1 MTKTAGI
8 KALAVHF
15 PRGVRT
21 NQFFRNHHREIVE
34 AVESRKKGRMW
45 AAPEDMKQDDFD
57 REMAGYLADPF
68 RGTIERRVLTQ
79 GETALTLE
87 RQAADKALAAA
98 GMQAAEIDLLIV
110 SSFLP
115 DHFGC
120 MNAPYLARDL
130 GIRGMAF
137 NLESACSS
145 AMVGL
150 HTACALVEAGHYRNV
165 MVVASCTY
173 SRDTDSRDTIS
184 WTVGD
189 GAGAFIVSEAAD
201 GTGRLGGKCIH
212 TGDTC
217 GALWFEN
224 YAREDGTLWFRL
236 LADKQAG
243 EKLRDTAEPYLR
255 TCCEGALADAKLS
268 VDDIDHFV
276 FNTPL
281 AWYSRFAARTLGV
294 DGKKP
299 VINMYPKYANIGPA
313 LLPANLYHAAREF
326 GFRRGDKILM
336 YSVGSISSAGA
347 MVLSW
352 GDVALG
358 APPEAPTQIC
368 D

>member
-1 MTKTAGI
+1 VTKKAGI

-21 NQFFRNHHREIVE
+21 NQFFRNHHRQVVE
-34 AVESRKKGRMW
+34 AAESRKKGKMW
-45 AAPEDMKQDDFD
+45 APSENHDEDDFD
-57 REMAGYLADPF
+57 REMASYLADPF
-68 RGTIERRVLTQ
+68 RGTVERRVLTE

-87 RQAADKALAAA
+87 KRAAEKALAAA
-98 GMQAAEIDLLIV
+98 GMQATEIDLLIV
-110 SSFLP
+110 ASFLP
-115 DHFGC
+115 DHFGA
-120 MNAPYLARDL
+120 MNAAYLARDL
-130 GIRGMAF
+130 GVLGMAF
-137 NLESACSS
+137 NMESACAG
-145 AMVGL
+145 AMIGL
-150 HTACALVEAGHYRNV
+150 HTACAMVEAGQYRNV

-173 SRDTDSRDTIS
+173 SRDTDTRDPIS

-189 GAGAFIVSEAAD
+189 GAGAFIVSDALP

-224 YAREDGTLWFRL
+224 YTREDGSLWFRL

-243 EKLRDTAEPYLR
+243 AKLRDTAQHYLK
-255 TCCEGALADAKLS
+255 TCCEGALADAGLGI
-268 VDDIDHFV
+268 DDIDHFV

-294 DGKKP
+294 DGKRS

-326 GFRRGDKILM
+326 DFKRGDKVLM
-336 YSVGSISSAGA
+336 YSVGSVSSAGA
-347 MVLSW
+347 MVLTW

-358 APPEAPTQIC
+358 APPDAPTQIC